1 MNLPIFPLVLALLD
15 ACAAGEA
22 ALRHQWL
29 GVVYWLA
36 AAVLTLSVT
45 VMQAGGAR

>member
-1 MNLPIFPLVLALLD
+1 MNLPIFPLVLAFLD

-22 ALRHQWL
+22 ALRHEWL

-36 AAVLTLSVT
+36 AAVLTLSVRA
-45 VMQAGGAR
+45 MQAGGRR

>member
-1 MNLPIFPLVLALLD
+1 MPIFPLVLAFLD
-15 ACAAGEA
+15 ACAAAEA